1 MEKKKE
7 IKTLICPTCN
17 GNGFVRLRWEEEIT
31 VKQCE
36 TCNSQGEIPHDP
48 ANMKGQTIYPNRIKE
63 KGEKNG

>member
-1 MEKKKE
+1 M
-7 IKTLICPTCN
+7 
-17 GNGFVRLRWEEEIT
+17 RLRWEEEIT

-36 TCNSQGEIPHDP
+36 TCNSKGEIPHDP